1 MLFFCKVPATLGAHL
16 LNAYNWLSS
25 RAPQI
30 QSLLR
35 RLHMASFY
43 IHGAAA
49 PARCRAKRAHT
60 AERLSFVTVTMCA
73 PHHAGI
79 YYDASNRIARV
90 RYISTRPLSD
100 ETAPYQTL
108 GVFILLQL
116 LISGA
121 IERDACSSV
130 ILFMPAR
137 DLSLSP
143 QLGPRVELSLQASTD
158 RRGLPSTSALR
169 ELSSSCS
176 RRRRRY
182 PRARFIH
189 PWDVLL
195 CRSVAAAT
203 TLCSGTVVPVD
214 EGTPQ
219 RQREWSSTEIAA
231 PAEVKKCTLCLDDR
245 SQPTATERCRR
256 LPSET
261 PAMSCHSCSL
271 VRSQNIWIYFLHI
284 HQASY
289 GHSSKLR
296 RRLYFY
302 PLC

>member
-1 MLFFCKVPATLGAHL
+1 
-16 LNAYNWLSS
+16 
-25 RAPQI
+25 
-30 QSLLR
+30 
-35 RLHMASFY
+35 
-43 IHGAAA
+43 
-49 PARCRAKRAHT
+49 
-60 AERLSFVTVTMCA
+60 
-73 PHHAGI
+73 
-79 YYDASNRIARV
+79 
-90 RYISTRPLSD
+90 
-100 ETAPYQTL
+100 
-108 GVFILLQL
+108 
-116 LISGA
+116 
-121 IERDACSSV
+121 
-130 ILFMPAR
+130 MPAHPWHIVCLLATFPFIHSSAR
-137 DLSLSP
+137 P
-143 QLGPRVELSLQASTD
+143 HVVVELSLWARPTRPDPNADCLQPPRSESSQAA
-158 RRGLPSTSALR
+158 ALADADATLVR
-169 ELSSSCS
+169 ASSI
-176 RRRRRY
+176 R
-182 PRARFIH
+182 

-214 EGTPQ
+214 EGTSQ